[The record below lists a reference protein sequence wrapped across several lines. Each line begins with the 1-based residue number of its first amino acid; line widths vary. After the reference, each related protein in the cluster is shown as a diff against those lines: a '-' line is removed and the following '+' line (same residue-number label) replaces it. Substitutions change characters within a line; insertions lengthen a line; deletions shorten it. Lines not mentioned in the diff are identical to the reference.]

1 MSSPTSPPLACHDCR
16 EPLAPGDSRV
26 ADGDT
31 LCVPCFEVRELAWRR
46 LASDRQAPTGVRRG
60 PRQRLSREVA
70 ARSRVRWTGAA
81 PVGDAGPI
89 VEISRHGFRIEVGR
103 ELTPGQRLSC
113 EARLPG
119 QPERSVRLEVEVR
132 WCRRER
138 PAGWDAGVE
147 VAAADLDRYGELYHE
162 LLAAAGGSA

>member
-1 MSSPTSPPLACHDCR
+1 MDHPTDPKLTCHDCH
-16 EPLAPGDSRV
+16 EPLAPGESRV

-31 LCVPCFEVRELAWRR
+31 VCVPCFDVREMAWRR
-46 LASDRQAPTGVRRG
+46 LASDRQAPAGVRRG
-60 PRQRLSREVA
+60 PRQRLPRELA
-70 ARSRVRWTGAA
+70 ARTAVSWTGVA

-103 ELTPGQRLSC
+103 ELAPGQRLSC

-132 WCRRER
+132 WCRREQ
-138 PAGWDAGVE
+138 PACWDAGVE

-162 LLAAAGGSA
+162 LLSAAGGAA